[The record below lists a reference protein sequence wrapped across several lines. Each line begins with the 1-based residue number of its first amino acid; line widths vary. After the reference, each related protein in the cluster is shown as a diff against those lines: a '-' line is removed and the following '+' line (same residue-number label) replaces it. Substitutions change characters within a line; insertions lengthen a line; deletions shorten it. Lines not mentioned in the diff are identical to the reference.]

1 MPLVRF
7 CSIWNMLSIV
17 KAQYIPG
24 RRHLRM
30 ARDTDKPLK
39 PATLS
44 AQALGWLDPA
54 TRAVAPPIHP
64 STNYARDE
72 NYEKF
77 EGRGYTRDENP
88 TYEQL
93 EALLTALEKGA
104 DAMVFGSGMAA
115 ATTVMMALAPGD
127 HVVAPTVMYFG
138 LRNWLVNVGRH
149 WGLEVD
155 FVPPGDM
162 AALSQAVQP
171 GRTKLVWIE
180 TPCNP
185 TWDVTDIAEAAHIAH
200 DAGAILGVDSTV
212 ATPVLTNPL
221 QLGADVVMHSG
232 TKYLNGHGDV
242 LAGALVTARKD
253 AMWERMNYLRFEN
266 GGMLGAF
273 EAWLL
278 LRGMRTLHLRVER
291 ASQSAQRIAEHFNGH
306 DRVVEVLYPGL
317 PVHSGHEVA
326 KRQMNGGFGGMLSI
340 RVNGGAEAA
349 LTTAKALELFVSA
362 TSLGGVESL
371 VEHRATVEGA
381 DSPVPDDLLRL
392 SVGVED
398 AEDLIADLERALAAS
413 A

>member
-1 MPLVRF
+1 
-7 CSIWNMLSIV
+7 
-17 KAQYIPG
+17 
-24 RRHLRM
+24 M
-30 ARDTDKPLK
+30 ARETDKSLK

-104 DAMVFGSGMAA
+104 DSMVFGSGMAA
-115 ATTVMMALAPGD
+115 ATTVMLALAPGD

-149 WGLEVD
+149 WGLDVD
-155 FVPPGDM
+155 FVPPGDI
-162 AALSQAVQP
+162 AALSQAVRP
-171 GRTKLVWIE
+171 GKTKLVWIE

-185 TWDVTDIAEAAHIAH
+185 TWDVTDIAEAARIAH
-200 DAGAILGVDSTV
+200 DAGAFLGVDSTV

-291 ASQSAQRIAEHFNGH
+291 ASQSAQRIAEHFSGH
-306 DRVVEVLYPGL
+306 DRVAEVLYPGL
-317 PVHSGHEVA
+317 PAHSGHEVA
-326 KRQMNGGFGGMLSI
+326 KHQMTGGFGGMMSI
-340 RVNGGAEAA
+340 RVKGGASAA
-349 LTTAKALELFVSA
+349 LATARALRLFVSA

-398 AEDLIADLERALAAS
+398 TGDLIADLERALAGS
-413 A
+413 AP

>member
-1 MPLVRF
+1 
-7 CSIWNMLSIV
+7 
-17 KAQYIPG
+17 
-24 RRHLRM
+24 M
-30 ARDTDKPLK
+30 ARKTDKTLK

-44 AQALGWLDPA
+44 AQALGWLDPS
-54 TRAVAPPIHP
+54 TNAVAPPIHP

-72 NYEKF
+72 NYEKV
-77 EGRGYTRDENP
+77 GNRGYTRDENP

-93 EALLTALEKGA
+93 EALLAALEQGPA
-104 DAMVFGSGMAA
+104 AMVFGSGMAA
-115 ATTVMMALAPGD
+115 ATTVMMSLSPGD

-138 LRNWLVNVGRH
+138 LRNWLTNVGRH

-155 FVPPGDM
+155 FVPPGDLV
-162 AALSQAVQP
+162 ALEETVQP
-171 GRTKLVWIE
+171 GKTKLVWIE

-185 TWDVTDIAEAAHIAH
+185 TWDVTDIEAAARIAH
-200 DAGAILGVDSTV
+200 DAGARLGVDSTV

-221 QLGADVVMHSG
+221 MLGADIVMHSG

-242 LAGALVTARKD
+242 LAGALVTARED
-253 AMWERMNYLRFEN
+253 EAWERMHYLRFEN

-291 ASQSAQRIAEHFNGH
+291 SSESALQIANHFKDHPQVSG
-306 DRVVEVLYPGL
+306 VLYPGL
-317 PVHSGHEVA
+317 PNHPGHAVA
-326 KRQMNGGFGGMLSI
+326 ARQMTGGFGGMMSI
-340 RVNGGAEAA
+340 RVKGGATAA
-349 LTTAKALELFVSA
+349 LETAKALNLFVSA

-398 AEDLIADLERALAAS
+398 VGDLITDIEQALEAS

>member
-1 MPLVRF
+1 
-7 CSIWNMLSIV
+7 
-17 KAQYIPG
+17 
-24 RRHLRM
+24 M
-30 ARDTDKPLK
+30 ARDTDRTLK

-93 EALLTALEKGA
+93 EALLAALEQGE

-115 ATTVMMALAPGD
+115 ATTVMLALAPGD
-127 HVVAPTVMYFG
+127 HVIAPSVMYFG
-138 LRNWLVNVGRH
+138 LRNWLTNVGRH
-149 WGLEVD
+149 WGLQVD
-155 FVPPGDM
+155 FVPPGDLDAM
-162 AALSQAVQP
+162 SKAVRP
-171 GRTKLVWIE
+171 GVTKLIWIE

-185 TWDVTDIAEAAHIAH
+185 TWAVTDIAEAARIAH
-200 DAGAILGVDSTV
+200 AAGAILGVDSTV

-221 QLGADVVMHSG
+221 ALGADVVMHSG

-253 AMWERMNYLRFEN
+253 ALWERMNYLRFEN

-291 ASQSAQRIAEHFNGH
+291 SSQSAQRIAEHFTGH
-306 DRVVEVLYPGL
+306 DRVREVLYPGL
-317 PVHSGHEVA
+317 ATHAGHDVA
-326 KRQMNGGFGGMLSI
+326 KRQMVNGFGGMMSI
-340 RVNGGAEAA
+340 RVLGGVAAA
-349 LTTAKALELFVSA
+349 LATAKALKLFVSA

-371 VEHRATVEGA
+371 VEHRATVEGP

-398 AEDLIADLERALAAS
+398 AGDLIADLEQALQAS
-413 A
+413 V